1 MSAKSAKIKKFQ
13 VSFLKFLDEK
23 KIPDVHIYHHL
34 MNYWSNDQSEI
45 SLQELKEAITD
56 LCNENCIVSKN
67 NSHLSIGVAG
77 ISEEDQKNNAVCSI
91 LDAGRKFVKKEELK
105 RTLKI
110 WFVVGL
116 LLAAAYA
123 VWRLKVVAYFFR

>member
-23 KIPDVHIYHHL
+23 KIHDVHIYHHL

-56 LCNENCIVSKN
+56 LCHENCIVSKN
-67 NSHLSIGVAG
+67 NAHLSIGITGV
-77 ISEEDQKNNAVCSI
+77 SEEDQKNNAVCTI
-91 LDAGRKFVKKEELK
+91 LDAGRKFVKKEKLK
-105 RTLKI
+105 RTVKSWLL
-110 WFVVGL
+110 VGL
-116 LLAAAYA
+116 LLAIVCT